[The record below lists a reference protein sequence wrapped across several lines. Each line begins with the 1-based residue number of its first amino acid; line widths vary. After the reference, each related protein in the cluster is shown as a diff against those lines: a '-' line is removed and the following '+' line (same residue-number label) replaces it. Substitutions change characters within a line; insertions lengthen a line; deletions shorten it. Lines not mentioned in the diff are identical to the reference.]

1 MGFCKFSSQSVISN
15 KTEIDNIFINDFLPY
30 APENAVKVY
39 LYGLYKCNNA
49 NAYDNSLESFS
60 KVLKIPEEEILEIY
74 EYWESEGLIQ
84 VLNTLPIEIRYMPI
98 KNVVANTK
106 KFNTSKYGD
115 FNSKAQE
122 IIEGRM
128 ISPNEYSEYYDT
140 LETFHI
146 EPEALLMVMK
156 YCVNLK
162 GANVGYN
169 YILTVAKNWAYDN
182 VRTVADVEDRLISY
196 EQYSDNVKLLLKAMG
211 LKKVGGI
218 EEKEMYLKWTKELDF
233 SFDTIIAV
241 VNLFKKPT
249 IKMTFTNLDEK
260 LLKYYEMKLMTIE
273 EITEFEKNKTQMYDT
288 AKKIAKA
295 LGLYYENYDSIVET
309 YISKWLTLG
318 FSEEAIENIAKYCF
332 KNSLRRF
339 EDMNNV
345 ILKFYKLGLLSIQS
359 LQQYFTDIL
368 SEDEKIKELLL
379 QLGADNRSVNSYD
392 RDFYKNWTNN
402 WGISS
407 ELIFYGASLAAGKA
421 QPMRYLNGILAKW
434 HQNKVETIEDAKKNS
449 IEILQQRENKKPEAN
464 IKTRE
469 YTKEELG
476 ALFDSLEEVE
486 I

>member
-1 MGFCKFSSQSVISN
+1 MSFCKFSSQSIISN
-15 KTEIDNIFINDFLPY
+15 KTEVDNIFINDFLPY

-39 LYGLYKCNNA
+39 LYGLYKCNSA
-49 NAYDNSLESFS
+49 SSYDNTIESFS
-60 KVLKIPEEEILEIY
+60 KVLKIPEDEILEIY

-84 VLNTLPIEIRYMPI
+84 VLNTVPVEIRYMPI

-106 KFNTSKYGD
+106 KFNTSKYGN
-115 FNSKAQE
+115 FNIKAQE

-146 EPEALLMVMK
+146 EPEALLMIMK

-182 VRTVADVEDRLISY
+182 VRTVEDVEDRLISY

-218 EEKEMYLKWTKELDF
+218 EEKEMYLKWTRDLDF
-233 SFDTIIAV
+233 DFETIIGIV
-241 VNLFKKPT
+241 KLIKKPSM
-249 IKMTFTNLDEK
+249 KMTFSYLDQR
-260 LLKYYEMKLMTIE
+260 LLKYYEMKLMTIKE
-273 EITEFEKNKTQMYDT
+273 VREFEESKNSMYEI
-288 AKKIAKA
+288 AKKVAKT
-295 LGLYYENYDSIVET
+295 LGLYYENYESIVET
-309 YISKWLTLG
+309 YISKWLG
-318 FSEEAIENIAKYCF
+318 FGFTEEAIEKIAQYCF
-332 KNSLRRF
+332 KNSIRKF
-339 EDMNNV
+339 EDMGIV
-345 ILKFYKLGLLSIQS
+345 LLKFYKLGLLSLES
-359 LQQYFTDIL
+359 LQKYFEEIL
-368 SEDEKIKELLL
+368 SEDGKIKEILI

-392 RDFYKNWTNN
+392 RDFYKNWVHN
-402 WGISS
+402 WGMSQDLIS
-407 ELIFYGASLAAGKA
+407 YAGSLAAGKS
-421 QPMRYLNGILAKW
+421 QPMKYLNGILAKW
-434 HQNKVETIEDAKKNS
+434 HEGKITTVEDAKKVSVNFGGG
-449 IEILQQRENKKPEAN
+449 QDKKPKTN